1 MRYTTVID
9 ISEISEIYKNPTARL
24 LYLHMS
30 LKAGYHDADR
40 DLVRL
45 SIRRLSAD
53 VGVTVSAT
61 RHALHQLERVGL
73 LTREGELWRV
83 KKWVEEQQITTRAR
97 TKREL
102 QEQIQVMERQ
112 RQQAVLE
119 KKSQE
124 RQEYN
129 PEEAINSD
137 GFKRIQERFGLT
149 RNKKK

>member
-9 ISEISEIYKNPTARL
+9 ITEIPEVYRNSTARL
-24 LYLHMS
+24 IYVHLC

-61 RHALHQLERVGL
+61 RHALRLLERLGL

-83 KKWVEEQQITTRAR
+83 KKWVEEQQITTRAK
-97 TKREL
+97 TKREM
-102 QEQIQVMERQ
+102 QEQIQRLERQ
-112 RQQAVLE
+112 RQQVILE
-119 KKSQE
+119 QQHQE
-124 RQEYN
+124 HQQYD
-129 PEEAINSD
+129 PEQSTNSD
-137 GFKRIQERFGLT
+137 GYKRIAERFGLT
-149 RNKKK
+149 KPKK

>member
-9 ISEISEIYKNPTARL
+9 ISEITEIYKNPTARL

-61 RHALHQLERVGL
+61 RHALRLLERVGL
-73 LTREGELWRV
+73 LTREGDLWRV
-83 KKWVEEQQITTRAR
+83 KKWVEEQQITTRAK
-97 TKREL
+97 TKREM
-102 QEQIQVMERQ
+102 QEQIQRLERQ
-112 RQQAVLE
+112 RQQVILE
-119 KKSQE
+119 QQHQE
-124 RQEYN
+124 HQEYD
-129 PEEAINSD
+129 PEQSTNSD
-137 GFKRIQERFGLT
+137 GYKRIAERFGL
-149 RNKKK
+149 NKPKK

>member
-30 LKAGYHDADR
+30 LKAGYHDVDR

-83 KKWVEEQQITTRAR
+83 KKWVEEQQITTRAK
-97 TKREL
+97 TKREM
-102 QEQIQVMERQ
+102 QEQIQRLERQ
-112 RQQAVLE
+112 RQQVILE
-119 KKSQE
+119 QQHQE
-124 RQEYN
+124 HQHYD
-129 PEEAINSD
+129 PEQSTNSD
-137 GFKRIQERFGLT
+137 GYKRIAERFGL
-149 RNKKK
+149 NKPKK

>member
-61 RHALHQLERVGL
+61 RHALRQLERAGL
-73 LTREGELWRV
+73 LTREGDLWRV
-83 KKWVEEQQITTRAR
+83 KKWVEEQQITTRAK
-97 TKREL
+97 TKREM
-102 QEQIQVMERQ
+102 QEQIQRLERQ
-112 RQQAVLE
+112 RQQVILE
-119 KKSQE
+119 QQHQE
-124 RQEYN
+124 HQQYD
-129 PEEAINSD
+129 PKEATNSD
-137 GFKRIQERFGLT
+137 GYRRIAERFGLSKP
-149 RNKKK
+149 KK

>member
-30 LKAGYHDADR
+30 LKAGYHDVDR

-73 LTREGELWRV
+73 LTREGDLWRV
-83 KKWVEEQQITTRAR
+83 KKWVEEQQITTRAK
-97 TKREL
+97 TKREM
-102 QEQIQVMERQ
+102 QEQIQRLERQ
-112 RQQAVLE
+112 RQQVIRE
-119 KKSQE
+119 QQYQE
-124 RQEYN
+124 HQQYD
-129 PEEAINSD
+129 PEQSTNSD
-137 GFKRIQERFGLT
+137 GYKRIAERFGLT
-149 RNKKK
+149 KPKK

>member
-9 ISEISEIYKNPTARL
+9 ITEISEVYKNPTARL

-40 DLVRL
+40 DLVKL

-61 RHALHQLERVGL
+61 RHALQQLERAGL

-83 KKWVEEQQITTRAR
+83 KKWVEEQQITTRAK
-97 TKREL
+97 TKREM
-102 QEQIQVMERQ
+102 QEQIQRLERQ
-112 RQQAVLE
+112 RQQVILE
-119 KKSQE
+119 QQHQE
-124 RQEYN
+124 HQQYD
-129 PEEAINSD
+129 PVQSTNSD
-137 GFKRIQERFGLT
+137 GYKRIAERFGLT
-149 RNKKK
+149 KQKK

>member
-9 ISEISEIYKNPTARL
+9 ITEISEVYKNATARL
-24 LYLHMS
+24 IYLHMS

-61 RHALHQLERVGL
+61 RHALHQLERAGL

-83 KKWVEEQQITTRAR
+83 RKWVEEQQITTRAK
-97 TKREL
+97 TKREM
-102 QEQIQVMERQ
+102 QEQIQRLERQ
-112 RQQAVLE
+112 RQQVILE
-119 KKSQE
+119 QQHQE
-124 RQEYN
+124 HQQYD
-129 PEEAINSD
+129 PEQSTNSD
-137 GFKRIQERFGLT
+137 GYKRIAERFGLT
-149 RNKKK
+149 KPKK

>member
-9 ISEISEIYKNPTARL
+9 ISEMSEVYRNMTARL
-24 LYLHMS
+24 IYMHMC

-83 KKWVEEQQITTRAR
+83 KKWVEEQQITTRAK
-97 TKREL
+97 TKREM
-102 QEQIQVMERQ
+102 QEQIQRLERQ
-112 RQQAVLE
+112 RQQVILE
-119 KKSQE
+119 QQHQEHQVYDPEKST
-124 RQEYN
+124 
-129 PEEAINSD
+129 NSD
-137 GFKRIQERFGLT
+137 GYKRIAERFGLT
-149 RNKKK
+149 KPKK

>member
-9 ISEISEIYKNPTARL
+9 ISEITEIYKNPTARL

-30 LKAGYHDADR
+30 LKAGYHDVDR

-53 VGVTVSAT
+53 VGVTVSST

-83 KKWVEEQQITTRAR
+83 KKWVEEQQITTRAK
-97 TKREL
+97 TKREM
-102 QEQIQVMERQ
+102 QEQIQRLERQ
-112 RQQAVLE
+112 RQQVILE
-119 KKSQE
+119 QQHQE
-124 RQEYN
+124 HQQYD
-129 PEEAINSD
+129 PEQSTNSD
-137 GFKRIQERFGLT
+137 GYKRIAERFGLT
-149 RNKKK
+149 KPKK

>member
-9 ISEISEIYKNPTARL
+9 VSEISEIYKNPTARL

-61 RHALHQLERVGL
+61 RHALHQLERSGL

-83 KKWVEEQQITTRAR
+83 KKWVEEQQITTRAK
-97 TKREL
+97 TKREM
-102 QEQIQVMERQ
+102 QEQIQRLERQ
-112 RQQAVLE
+112 RQQVILE
-119 KKSQE
+119 QQHQE
-124 RQEYN
+124 HQQYD
-129 PEEAINSD
+129 PEQSTNSV
-137 GFKRIQERFGLT
+137 GYKRIAERFGLSKP
-149 RNKKK
+149 KK

>member
-9 ISEISEIYKNPTARL
+9 ITEISEVYKNSTARL
-24 LYLHMS
+24 IYIHMC

-61 RHALHQLERVGL
+61 RHALRLLERVGL

-83 KKWVEEQQITTRAR
+83 KKWVEEQQITTRAK
-97 TKREL
+97 TKREM
-102 QEQIQVMERQ
+102 QEQIQRLERQ
-112 RQQAVLE
+112 RQQVILE
-119 KKSQE
+119 QQHQE
-124 RQEYN
+124 HQQYD
-129 PEEAINSD
+129 PEQSTNSD
-137 GFKRIQERFGLT
+137 GYKRIAERFGLT
-149 RNKKK
+149 KPKK

>member
-9 ISEISEIYKNPTARL
+9 ISEMSEVYRNTTARL
-24 LYLHMS
+24 IYMHMC

-45 SIRRLSAD
+45 SIRRVSAD

-61 RHALHQLERVGL
+61 RHALRLLERVGL

-97 TKREL
+97 TKREM
-102 QEQIQVMERQ
+102 QDQIQRLERQ
-112 RQQAVLE
+112 RQQVILE
-119 KKSQE
+119 QQHQEHQQYDPEKST
-124 RQEYN
+124 
-129 PEEAINSD
+129 NSD
-137 GFKRIQERFGLT
+137 GYKRIAERFGLT
-149 RNKKK
+149 KPKK

>member
-9 ISEISEIYKNPTARL
+9 ISEVQEIYRNPAARL
-24 LYLHMS
+24 IYLHMS
-30 LKAGYHDADR
+30 LRAGYHDVDR
-40 DLVRL
+40 DLVTI

-53 VGVTVSAT
+53 VGVTVSAV
-61 RHALHQLERVGL
+61 RHALRQLERAQL
-73 LTREGELWRV
+73 IQKEGNVWRV

-119 KKSQE
+119 MKSQE
-124 RQEYN
+124 RKEYN
-129 PEEAINSD
+129 PEESINSD